1 MVSLCDADKFFWAF
15 NQGFSSLSSP
25 GSNASFIF
33 FFVAAAIVDV
43 APLKLCLSVLLKTK
57 CGLGKCVNVF

>member
-1 MVSLCDADKFFWAF
+1 MPHSYFLVA
-15 NQGFSSLSSP
+15 
-25 GSNASFIF
+25 
-33 FFVAAAIVDV
+33 AAAIVDV